1 MRFCATRRGR
11 GPTKPCATR
20 PASVFG
26 FFSRPDRFFGF
37 AAYFTENKNKRAAV
51 LKKVATTRAKL
62 AALWKKLGWGHPKV
76 LAGSSKVLGHPKAL
90 AASSSSNGPREAAWA
105 PVSITITR

>member
-1 MRFCATRRGR
+1 MAAMLLISGDQGLGGR
-11 GPTKPCATR
+11 NLDVLLVVCTTAP
-20 PASVFG
+20 VL
-26 FFSRPDRFFGF
+26 FGF

-76 LAGSSKVLGHPKAL
+76 LAASSKVLGHPKAL

-105 PVSITITR
+105 PVSIKIQ